1 MGLADY
7 RNEMELCQR
16 CSACKFIP
24 LEKVERFEHVN
35 VCPSISRYNFHAY
48 SGGGRMVFGVAM
60 MENRLRYS
68 DKLLEIVY
76 NCQLCGACDVSCKYS
91 MDMEVLEPL
100 YEFRIKCVED
110 GHTLPA
116 LDRAIHSLQKQNTMM
131 PGAKAK
137 RGQWADGLR
146 VSNYTKQK
154 AEVLFHAG
162 CRTCYDKDMWPAA
175 KAAIG
180 LLQKAGVDCAIGGE
194 NEPCCGGRAYQMGY
208 REDFLRQA
216 KQNMELFRKSGI
228 ETLVTGCADCYHA
241 FKVLYD
247 KFSMRGGLEVLHS
260 TEFIGRLISEGRLKP
275 SNKILS
281 RVTYQDP
288 CGLGRKG
295 EPFIHWQG
303 KEIPGHRR
311 LFDPPKE
318 FRRGTYGVYQPPRDV
333 LKSIPGLKL
342 SEMYRKKEY
351 AWCCGAG
358 GGVKETNP
366 DFAAWTAWERIIEA
380 EKAGVEALVT
390 ACPGCK
396 RSFMDAVKTNGSSL
410 KIYDVAE
417 LVASAV

>member
-1 MGLADY
+1 MALAEY
-7 RNEMELCQR
+7 RREMELCQR
-16 CSACKFIP
+16 CSACKFMP

-48 SGGGRMVFGVAM
+48 SAGGRMVFGTAM
-60 MENRLRYS
+60 LENRLGYS
-68 DKLLEIVY
+68 DKLLEVIY

-100 YEFRIKCVED
+100 YELRIQCVEN
-110 GHTLPA
+110 GQTLA
-116 LDRAIHSLQKQNTMM
+116 VLDTTINSLRKQGTMIA
-131 PGAKAK
+131 GSKAA
-137 RGQWADGLR
+137 RRQWANNLQ
-146 VSNYTKQK
+146 VNAKKK

-175 KAAIG
+175 RATVN
-180 LLQKAGVDCAIGGE
+180 LLQEAGVDLRILGE
-194 NEPCCGGRAYQMGY
+194 NERCCGGRAYQMGY
-208 REDFLRQA
+208 KKEFLKTA
-216 KQNMELFRKSGI
+216 TQNMRLYKELGVKM
-228 ETLVTGCADCYHA
+228 LVTGCADCYHA

-247 KFSMRGGLEVLHS
+247 KFDMIGGLQVLHS
-260 TEFIGRLISEGRLKP
+260 AEFLERLIKEGRLKP
-275 SNKILS
+275 AKKVFSS
-281 RVTYQDP
+281 VTYHDP

-295 EPFIHWQG
+295 EPYIHWKG

-311 LFDPPKE
+311 LFDPPKQ
-318 FRRGTYGVYQPPRDV
+318 FRRGTYGVYEPPRDV

-342 SEMYRKKEY
+342 YEMHRRKEY

-366 DFAAWTAWERIIEA
+366 DFAGWAAKERIAEA
-380 EKAGVEALVT
+380 EETGAEALVT

-396 RSFMDAVKTNGSSL
+396 RSFIEAVKENGSSL

-417 LVASAV
+417 LVASAI